1 MLANLLR
8 CALKFQR
15 DVVVIGATANKTNSN
30 CDRMV
35 KCVQCEWKMMITGVL
50 FMISAPF
57 ISFWVRHRMLKS
69 QCLDGIRG
77 SF

>member
-57 ISFWVRHRMLKS
+57 YIFLGPAQDAQKPVSRWY
-69 QCLDGIRG
+69 
-77 SF
+77 